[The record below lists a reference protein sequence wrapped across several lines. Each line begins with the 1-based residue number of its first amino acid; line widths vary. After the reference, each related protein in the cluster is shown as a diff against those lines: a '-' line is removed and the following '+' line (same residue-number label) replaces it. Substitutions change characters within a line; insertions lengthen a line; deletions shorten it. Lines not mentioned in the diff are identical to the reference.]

1 MRNVDYYRVL
11 KLRMKACGE
20 SLKAFM
26 RRRKY
31 ISNGLQGNHHFSF
44 LIPHFSLY
52 LLLVIVSLFTACTS
66 IPKNTTLEEGNAVYY
81 WRTDLKLD
89 STERAFLQQYHIN
102 KVYCR
107 YFDVVMSESGEPKPN
122 ATITFSDTLPDSIE
136 IIPTVY
142 ITEDC
147 MHQKH
152 EGFAEKLVKR
162 ILQMNETNNI
172 HNVREIQIDCDYTS
186 KSRKTYYEFLK
197 AVSASWNLGYPRKD
211 LGQPKISTTIR
222 LHQLSMEAPP
232 VDYGSLMIYNTGDP
246 SKWEERNP
254 ILDYRDVYPYL
265 DRLNDYPLPLAAA
278 YPVFH
283 WVRDIYGVRVEHTV
297 EAEEILKVK
306 RAMEKE
312 RKNLSRSI
320 ITYHLDKE
328 NINRYKPETYEEIYH
343 H

>member
-1 MRNVDYYRVL
+1 MITDST
-11 KLRMKACGE
+11 CT
-20 SLKAFM
+20 S
-26 RRRKY
+26 RRHRW
-31 ISNGLQGNHHFSF
+31 QWR
-44 LIPHFSLY
+44 
-52 LLLVIVSLFTACTS
+52 LLLLFIINCSLFIASCS
-66 IPKNTTLEEGNAVYY
+66 QDVKSLEEGNAVYY
-81 WRTDLKLD
+81 WRTDLRLD
-89 STERAFLQQYHIN
+89 STERAFLAQYNIN

-107 YFDVVMSESGEPKPN
+107 YFDVVMNDSEEPKPN

-147 MHQKH
+147 MHKKH
-152 EGFAEKLVKR
+152 PDLAEKLVKR

-172 HNVREIQIDCDYTS
+172 QNVREIQIDCDYTS
-186 KSRKTYYEFLK
+186 KSRKTYYDFLEEVDKFWK
-197 AVSASWNLGYPRKD
+197 AGNAGDAKL
-211 LGQPKISTTIR
+211 STTIR

-232 VDYGSLMIYNTGDP
+232 VDYGALMIYNTGNP
-246 SKWEERNP
+246 NKWEERNP

-265 DRLNDYPLPLAAA
+265 NRLDNYPLPLAAA

-283 WVRDIYGVRVEHTV
+283 WVRDIHSVRVEHTV

-306 RAMEKE
+306 QAMEKE
-312 RKNLSRSI
+312 RSDLSRSI
-320 ITYHLDKE
+320 ITYHLDKD